1 VRIRELK
8 VQYVCRSDPSS
19 PVPPTTLTAPRDAA
33 TLFLSLLG
41 SEAVE
46 VFGVLCLTT
55 KHRVLCYHE
64 LARGTLDTLAVHP
77 REVFRIALL
86 SNAACVLVGHVHPS
100 GDPTPS
106 PNDIELTRRLVAAGT
121 VMGIEVLDH
130 IVIGEEGRYWS
141 FKETGQL

>member
-1 VRIRELK
+1 MRIRELK

-19 PVPPTTLTAPRDAA
+19 PVPPTLLGTPRDAA
-33 TLFLSLLG
+33 GVFASLLG

-55 KHRVLCYHE
+55 KHRLLCYHE
-64 LARGTLDTLAVHP
+64 LGRGTLDTLAVHP
-77 REVFRIALL
+77 REVFKVALL
-86 SNAACVLVGHVHPS
+86 SNAASVVVGHVHPS

-130 IVIGEEGRYWS
+130 VVIGDAGRYWS
-141 FKETGQL
+141 FKENGQL